1 MGMLYNRASVW
12 TDEERSI
19 VAEMYG
25 GGCSDE
31 EISARIGRTIKAI
44 ERQRSL
50 MGLVKKNSSARRS
63 NFKISSATLE
73 YWPTWYKR
81 YLRKQWEKANA

>member
-1 MGMLYNRASVW
+1 MGMLYNRASEW

-25 GGCSDE
+25 GGRSDE

-50 MGLVKKNSSARRS
+50 MGLTKKTSSARRS
-63 NFKISSATLE
+63 NFKISSATVE

>member
-1 MGMLYNRASVW
+1 MGALYNRASVW

-50 MGLVKKNSSARRS
+50 MGLVKKKTVLRVAQNSR
-63 NFKISSATLE
+63 
-73 YWPTWYKR
+73 
-81 YLRKQWEKANA
+81 